1 MQSGLALLS
10 APVDADP
17 TSKSWHGRIFL
28 TARVRRSFV
37 TIEGLPKAECDEGLD
52 SQIRGEFANFM
63 SGTVSQ
69 RDDGIANPLRAGS
82 GRCRVTPGRRDPN
95 RRWWEVLQLTLDK
108 ADA

>member
-1 MQSGLALLS
+1 M
-10 APVDADP
+10 
-17 TSKSWHGRIFL
+17 
-28 TARVRRSFV
+28 RRSFV

-82 GRCRVTPGRRDPN
+82 GRCRVTPGRRYPN